1 MRKSWI
7 VLGFLAACT
16 GGPRLPTT
24 AQGQTVLE
32 VRGALKKGPYA
43 LGRADLAKL
52 PRRSLRGVDPATGR
66 AATWEG
72 VSVAT
77 LVNDRV
83 ELAKGAD
90 TVIVRTADRAAIP
103 IPLTLVRQWKPVLA
117 DRADGATLATPVLT
131 WPTLEQ
137 RGLETDP
144 RAEGWWARGVVAFEI
159 VEWQKAFASALA
171 IPDGATDAARRGAT
185 WYGDRCIRCHR
196 MRGAGGER
204 GPDLTTVAARLRPG
218 PFAALLDHH
227 PGWTAEVGESPGP
240 QGAEELWTFLRAVSA
255 TTTGPRTEAVTAERG
270 TTEPNAP

>member
-7 VLGFLAACT
+7 VLGLLAACT
-16 GGPRLPTT
+16 SGPRLPTT
-24 AQGQTVLE
+24 AQGETVLE
-32 VRGALKKGPYA
+32 VRGALKKGGTYA

-52 PRRSLRGVDPATGR
+52 PRRALRGVDPATGR
-66 AATWEG
+66 AAIWEG
-72 VSVAT
+72 VSVAS
-77 LVNDRV
+77 LVSERV

-90 TVIVRTADRAAIP
+90 TVIVRTSDRAAIP
-103 IPLTLVRQWKPVLA
+103 LPLTLVRQWKPVLA
-117 DRADGATLATPVLT
+117 DKADGASLPTPVLA

-144 RAEGWWARGVVAFEI
+144 RAAGWWARDVVAFEI

-171 IPDGATDAARRGAT
+171 IPDGASDAARRGGT

-218 PFAALLDHH
+218 PFGALLDHH
-227 PGWTAEVGESPGP
+227 PGWSDAVGEQPGP
-240 QGAEELWTFLRAVSA
+240 QGAEELWSFLRAVAA
-255 TTTGPRTEAVTAERG
+255 TIGIRPEPFTADSG
-270 TTEPNAP
+270 AAEPNAP